1 MTMNGEYLR
10 VTPGELTRALED
22 PEWVLELAE
31 EIQDAQEHEVG
42 TTPAEARHFTTHQM
56 WNLLDFLLKRSLL
69 PVDIVYGEELIPE
82 ADDWGYG
89 PPRYV
94 TPDRVR
100 LAADAL
106 TRMTYDRLIQ
116 GVDHSE
122 LAAAEVYPQIWDSPT
137 SLDWARDLFT
147 PLTEFFRAAASD
159 GHALVIWLD

>member
-1 MTMNGEYLR
+1 MSMNGEYLR
-10 VTPGELTRALED
+10 VTPRELTRALED
-22 PEWVLELAE
+22 PEWLLDLAE
-31 EIQDAQEHEVG
+31 EIQDAQEDDDE
-42 TTPAEARHFTTHQM
+42 TTPVEARHFTTHQT
-56 WNLLDFLLKRSLL
+56 WNLLDFLLKRSLF
-69 PVDIVYGEELIPE
+69 PVDIVYGEQLLPE
-82 ADDWGYG
+82 ADDWSYG

-94 TPDRVR
+94 TADRVR

-106 TRMTYDRLIQ
+106 TRMTYDQLIQ

-122 LAAAEVYPQIWDSPT
+122 LGAAEVYPQNWDSPA